1 MNRIFALGLTVAL
14 AFAAPA
20 HAHDDH
26 SHDHDHSHEHH
37 AGNGSITVGDLTIT
51 GAFTRATNPGAPV
64 GGGYFTITNDGDT
77 DDRLIEVLGNVSDRV
92 EIHEMA
98 VVNDIMT
105 MREVS
110 DGLTIPAGETV
121 SLAPGGLHLMF
132 MSLNTSFV
140 EGEAVDVVLVFENAG
155 HVPVSL
161 KVEAAGARGPSGHG
175 PDHADNHDHDEEPCT
190 GHEH

>member
-1 MNRIFALGLTVAL
+1 MNRIFALGLAVL
-14 AFAAPA
+14 FAFAAPV

-26 SHDHDHSHEHH
+26 SHGHEHH
-37 AGNGSITVGDLTIT
+37 AEGSSITVGDLTIS

-64 GGGYFTITNDGDT
+64 GGGYFTITNEGNT

-105 MREVS
+105 MRELPE
-110 DGLTIPAGETV
+110 GLAIPAGETV
-121 SLAPGGLHLMF
+121 SLAPGGFHLMF
-132 MSLNTSFV
+132 MSLNTAFV
-140 EGEAVDVVLVFENAG
+140 EGETVDVVLVFERAG

-161 KVEAAGARGPSGHG
+161 KVEPAGARGPSENG
-175 PDHADNHDHDEEPCT
+175 HDH
-190 GHEH
+190 